1 MVLALGADVGAPE
14 VLDLRRVPVEMMW
27 HTRIGP
33 LNHLEV
39 TVIWCA
45 RGPRPA
51 ARRWRR
57 REERAAARAPR
68 VAAHRARR
76 ALRVDVPRAQGES
89 AVCKVVTATV
99 TTLLELKALRL
110 LPFVFFGHVLSC
122 LTHASFHRSSSATR
136 VSFAFFVCHV
146 RFSVFQSERLSSSRP
161 VAVAVVV
168 VAAAFWPV
176 SAHLVRTSSERS
188 RRVVLVRIA
197 VVVGAHSSR
206 RPHPAAGQCARAPR
220 PSSVVV
226 CTCPSFTLP

>member
-27 HTRIGP
+27 HIRIGP

-39 TVIWCA
+39 TVIWRA

-99 TTLLELKALRL
+99 TTLLELKALSRL
-110 LPFVFFGHVLSC
+110 SFVFIGPVLSC
-122 LTHASFHRSSSATR
+122 LMHASFHRSSSAKR
-136 VSFAFFVCHV
+136 VSFVFFVCHV
-146 RFSVFQSERLSSSRP
+146 RCSVFQSERLSSSRP
-161 VAVAVVV
+161 VAVAVVI

-176 SAHLVRTSSERS
+176 SAHLVRAFTPSRPRPRRRRCRRTLFPSSTPGWP
-188 RRVVLVRIA
+188 VR
-197 VVVGAHSSR
+197 
-206 RPHPAAGQCARAPR
+206 ARA
-220 PSSVVV
+220 SSVVVV